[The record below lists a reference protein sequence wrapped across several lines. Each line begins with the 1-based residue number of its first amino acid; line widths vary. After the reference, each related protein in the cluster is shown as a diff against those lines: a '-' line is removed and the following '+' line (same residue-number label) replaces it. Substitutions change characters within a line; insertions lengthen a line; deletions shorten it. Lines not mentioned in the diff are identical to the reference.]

1 MTSWSRRATW
11 VIAAL
16 VVATAAST
24 LLPAGRAPAPGR
36 VRFAVLEG
44 PGRERT
50 LQAVTPF
57 AEYLGAAVRRA
68 VLPAVIAGDRLGDAP
83 VGFDLALVPAS
94 AAAAWPGAEVLA
106 WVSRCRMSAGGC
118 RAFVVFR
125 RGDRVWHELRAPRV
139 ILGDRWSWSGGRGA
153 VAYLR
158 EHGFELPQGFGEVA
172 YGANPYDHTE
182 ALAALAHGAFDV
194 AVACEADVRAAV
206 DEGLLDARTI
216 VFGPAGEPGRDF
228 ALVAAPSLAPRARSA
243 IRDAA
248 LNLDLYRFESRNTR
262 TALVLQAL
270 RGLGVEGF
278 SPVEVLP
285 SLRP

>member
-1 MTSWSRRATW
+1 

-24 LLPAGRAPAPGR
+24 LLPAGRAPAPGV

-44 PGRERT
+44 PGPERT
-50 LQAVTPF
+50 LRAVEPF
-57 AEYLGAAVRRA
+57 AEYLGFAVRRA
-68 VLPAVIAGDRLGDAP
+68 VLPSVLSGDRLESGAAD
-83 VGFDLALVPAS
+83 FDLALVPAE
-94 AAAAWPGAEVLA
+94 AASAWPGAEVLA
-106 WVSRCRMSAGGC
+106 WVSRCRMASAGC

-125 RGDRVWHELRAPRV
+125 RGERVWHELRAPRL
-139 ILGDRWSWSGGRGA
+139 ILGDRWTWSGGRGA
-153 VAYLR
+153 SGYLR
-158 EHGFELPQGFGEVA
+158 EHGFELPGGFAKVA

-206 DEGLLDARTI
+206 DEGLLDAREI
-216 VFGPAGEPGRDF
+216 VFGPAGQPGRDL
-228 ALVAAPSLAPRARSA
+228 ALVAAPSLAAPARRA

-248 LNLDLYRFESRNTR
+248 LNLDLYRFETENLRA
-262 TALVLQAL
+262 ALVLQAL